1 MEVGG
6 RWDEAAYEF
15 LLELARGSAEE
26 APRLLRGSATRSY
39 LRRWVSL
46 LSKTG
51 MDSLAST
58 LVYGTAE
65 NTEHWIGAAPTLG
78 MVLCQSAETTQCSRM
93 GLR

>member
-1 MEVGG
+1 MGG
-6 RWDEAAYEF
+6 RWDEAAYDF

-58 LVYGTAE
+58 LVYSTAE

-78 MVLCQSAETTQCSRM
+78 KVLCQSAETPQCSRM